1 MTHRPDRRRRVYT
14 AVVLYFIFV
23 FLALMWPIYPFFSR
37 IFPMLLGIPLSLVY
51 LVFLLVLSFL
61 VLLGLYLWEDR
72 HGEIE

>member
-1 MTHRPDRRRRVYT
+1 MTHRPDSRRRVHT